1 MMVCI
6 FSVLRILHCIN
17 FHQSIYN
24 SDSDFSMFHHRTW
37 LSILPISSEMHLIYS
52 CRQVT
57 RHRPYGFIIRFGKIN
72 DHTSRICIAGC
83 QQIVRLLCCQF
94 KHFSKVFGLHIPVIL
109 EMLNNFPFELLIPPM
124 LRKVRLVL
132 FQDRT

>member
-1 MMVCI
+1 
-6 FSVLRILHCIN
+6 
-17 FHQSIYN
+17 
-24 SDSDFSMFHHRTW
+24 MFHHRTW

-57 RHRPYGFIIRFGKIN
+57 RLIKQVPKQRPYGFIIRFGKIN

-83 QQIVRLLCCQF
+83 QQIVRLLYCQF